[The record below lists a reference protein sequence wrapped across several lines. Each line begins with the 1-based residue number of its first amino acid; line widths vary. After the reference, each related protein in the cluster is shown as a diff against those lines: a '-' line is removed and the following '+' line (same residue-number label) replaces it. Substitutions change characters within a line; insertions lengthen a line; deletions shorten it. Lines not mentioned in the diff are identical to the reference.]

1 MKTRIMVFITSL
13 FIISNTWAEMPTNIQ
28 EYSNDGI
35 TKEMSD
41 DGNLSIPVEY
51 VAYLWGSYNKNNNQY
66 CCIKLLSPSGNTYV
80 IAAHSANANFFK
92 KQSSAFYNH
101 YVQNGSYY
109 FMNLQAVEQGIWTL
123 VLVQSNA
130 GSWFYYRAPDSI
142 EEQNP
147 KNDSIMALYNVETLL
162 IDSTSQPMIVGGYIS
177 NYSSTDISKK
187 GIIVGKEEAEMAIT
201 NSTPFEQVNYNTAS
215 ASTMNYNTRFI
226 DCSNIGKEEY
236 IIYLRFLEGNQRYFI
251 RAFAIHKDGCVIYG
265 DIKEVATQDFIR
277 NKNKDSDKANVWY
290 LGNNSDK
297 NLYSLFDLVT
307 DEIIDPQNGFYYST
321 NENPAI
327 VNYQIGTSYN
337 TCYKFLT
344 EWNYKLWYY
353 HNTIHCDQNKIVSLP
368 QMSYSGGKISISA
381 SETDVNKEL
390 TFYYSIDT
398 LGNRPEKF
406 TSIYTEPI
414 SVNVNSVVYCYAIS
428 SDGYISYTNAYKVV
442 KNDTLNDDIASSL
455 DKTNDFQ
462 KPNKI
467 MIDGQIFI
475 LRGDN
480 TYTITGSKVQ

>member
-1 MKTRIMVFITSL
+1 M
-13 FIISNTWAEMPTNIQ
+13 
-28 EYSNDGI
+28 
-35 TKEMSD
+35 
-41 DGNLSIPVEY
+41 
-51 VAYLWGSYNKNNNQY
+51 
-66 CCIKLLSPSGNTYV
+66 
-80 IAAHSANANFFK
+80 
-92 KQSSAFYNH
+92 
-101 YVQNGSYY
+101 
-109 FMNLQAVEQGIWTL
+109 
-123 VLVQSNA
+123 
-130 GSWFYYRAPDSI
+130 
-142 EEQNP
+142 
-147 KNDSIMALYNVETLL
+147 
-162 IDSTSQPMIVGGYIS
+162 
-177 NYSSTDISKK
+177 
-187 GIIVGKEEAEMAIT
+187 
-201 NSTPFEQVNYNTAS
+201 
-215 ASTMNYNTRFI
+215 
-226 DCSNIGKEEY
+226 
-236 IIYLRFLEGNQRYFI
+236 
-251 RAFAIHKDGCVIYG
+251 
-265 DIKEVATQDFIR
+265 
-277 NKNKDSDKANVWY
+277 WY

-307 DEIIDPQNGFYYST
+307 DEIIDPQKGFYYST
-321 NENPAI
+321 NENPTI
-327 VNYQIGTSYN
+327 VKFQIGTAYN